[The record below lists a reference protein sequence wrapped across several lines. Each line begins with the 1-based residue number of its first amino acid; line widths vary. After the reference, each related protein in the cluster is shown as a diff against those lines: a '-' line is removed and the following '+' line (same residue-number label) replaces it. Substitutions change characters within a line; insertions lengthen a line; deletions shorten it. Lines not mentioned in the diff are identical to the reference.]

1 MDSNLEAPTSING
14 GDFLSPPSPPPLQK
28 EDDNNDEE
36 DDDDFYI
43 DDSNCSTPFVSAPSS
58 PGRSY
63 YPSGFFYSAPASPM
77 HFVLATA
84 QARSS
89 AGGGLIP
96 ASSDAS
102 SSTGSFEF
110 EFSARFDLPA
120 PEIGPPMSSADELFL
135 NGQIRPMRL
144 CAHLQRP
151 QKLPSLTLL
160 ESEREDEEDDDYC
173 DDDDEK
179 SNVFQRSRL
188 RNRSQRRRTRSLS
201 PLRSTAPF
209 EWYCSDDA
217 VSTPTKKA
225 EEGESEA
232 GGEKEKD
239 GGETTP
245 SGSSSR
251 CSSAG
256 RSSKRW
262 VFLKDFLRS
271 KSEGRSNNKFWH
283 NINISFS
290 PAKEKREKGSNNNSS
305 NVNEN
310 TNVNANTN
318 SASCSEDKKAKK
330 KEVPASKGKGMPGG
344 KRRSAHEM
352 HYAANRAQAE
362 EMRKKT
368 FLPYRQ
374 GLLGCLGFNSKSY
387 GALNGFAR
395 ALNPVSSR

>member
-14 GDFLSPPSPPPLQK
+14 
-28 EDDNNDEE
+28 
-36 DDDDFYI
+36 
-43 DDSNCSTPFVSAPSS
+43 
-58 PGRSY
+58 GRSY

-110 EFSARFDLPA
+110 EFSSRFDSPA
-120 PEIGPPMSSADELFL
+120 PEIGPSMSSADELFL
-135 NGQIRPMRL
+135 N
-144 CAHLQRP
+144 
-151 QKLPSLTLL
+151 
-160 ESEREDEEDDDYC
+160 
-173 DDDDEK
+173 
-179 SNVFQRSRL
+179 
-188 RNRSQRRRTRSLS
+188 
-201 PLRSTAPF
+201 
-209 EWYCSDDA
+209 
-217 VSTPTKKA
+217 
-225 EEGESEA
+225 
-232 GGEKEKD
+232 
-239 GGETTP
+239 
-245 SGSSSR
+245 
-251 CSSAG
+251 
-256 RSSKRW
+256 
-262 VFLKDFLRS
+262 
-271 KSEGRSNNKFWH
+271 
-283 NINISFS
+283 
-290 PAKEKREKGSNNNSS
+290 AKEKRDKGSNNNS
-305 NVNEN
+305 NVSEN
-310 TNVNANTN
+310 TNVNASAN
-318 SASCSEDKKAKK
+318 SASCSEEKKAKK
-330 KEVPASKGKGMPGG
+330 KEVLSSKGKGMPGG

>member
-1 MDSNLEAPTSING
+1 
-14 GDFLSPPSPPPLQK
+14 
-28 EDDNNDEE
+28 
-36 DDDDFYI
+36 
-43 DDSNCSTPFVSAPSS
+43 
-58 PGRSY
+58 
-63 YPSGFFYSAPASPM
+63 M

-96 ASSDAS
+96 ATSDAS
-102 SSTGSFEF
+102 SNGSFEF
-110 EFSARFDLPA
+110 EFSARFDSPA
-120 PEIGPPMSSADELFL
+120 PEIGASMSSADELFL

-151 QKLPSLTLL
+151 QKLPSMTLL
-160 ESEREDEEDDDYC
+160 ESEREDEEDDD
-173 DDDDEK
+173 DGDEKK

-217 VSTPTKKA
+217 VTTPK
-225 EEGESEA
+225 EERENEDG

-239 GGETTP
+239 GGAESEAPP

-290 PAKEKREKGSNNNSS
+290 PAKEKREKGSGNGNG
-305 NVNEN
+305 
-310 TNVNANTN
+310 NVNASENAN
-318 SASCSEDKKAKK
+318 AAASCSEDRKAKK
-330 KEVPASKGKGMPGG
+330 KEVPTAKGKAVPGG

-387 GALNGFAR
+387 GAINGFAR